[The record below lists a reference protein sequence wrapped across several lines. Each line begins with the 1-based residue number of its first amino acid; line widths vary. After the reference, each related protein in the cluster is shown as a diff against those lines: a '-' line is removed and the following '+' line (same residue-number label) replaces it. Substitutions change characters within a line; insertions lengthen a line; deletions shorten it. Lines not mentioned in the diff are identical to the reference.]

1 MPITK
6 KRVRLSI
13 DEKLWILNHRKENPK
28 ITQNKIALDFSAKFK
43 KTVSRHCVLRVLQ
56 KNDRLEADPE
66 LERKRIKIQK
76 IIVGGND
83 EEEMVT
89 LELIPEN
96 EDQKLP

>member
-13 DEKLWILNHRKENPK
+13 DEKLWMLNHRKENPK

-56 KNDRLEADPE
+56 KNDRLEALVKVPSSNEKE
-66 LERKRIKIQK
+66 LKSR
-76 IIVGGND
+76 V
-83 EEEMVT
+83 M
-89 LELIPEN
+89 
-96 EDQKLP
+96 KLTVINGP